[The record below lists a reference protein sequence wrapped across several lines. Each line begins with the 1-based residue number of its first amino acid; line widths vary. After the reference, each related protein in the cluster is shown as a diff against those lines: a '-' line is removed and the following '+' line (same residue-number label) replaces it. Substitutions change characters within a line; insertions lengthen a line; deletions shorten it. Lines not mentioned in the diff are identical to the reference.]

1 MAAKPKKD
9 PDEAEVAA
17 WNKKLAKRREE
28 QSKARE
34 NVPTSTSKKGN
45 SDD

>member
-9 PDEAEVAA
+9 SDEAEVAA

-28 QSKARE
+28 QRKARE
-34 NVPTSTSKKGN
+34 NVTTSRAKKG
-45 SDD
+45 SGDD

>member
-28 QSKARE
+28 QRKARE
-34 NVPTSTSKKGN
+34 HVSTSRSKKGN

>member
-9 PDEAEVAA
+9 SDEAEIAA

-28 QSKARE
+28 QREARE
-34 NVPTSTSKKGN
+34 NVTTSRTKKG
-45 SDD
+45 SGDD

>member
-9 PDEAEVAA
+9 SDEAEVAA

-28 QSKARE
+28 QRKARE
-34 NVPTSTSKKGN
+34 NVTGRSKKGN
-45 SDD
+45 GDD